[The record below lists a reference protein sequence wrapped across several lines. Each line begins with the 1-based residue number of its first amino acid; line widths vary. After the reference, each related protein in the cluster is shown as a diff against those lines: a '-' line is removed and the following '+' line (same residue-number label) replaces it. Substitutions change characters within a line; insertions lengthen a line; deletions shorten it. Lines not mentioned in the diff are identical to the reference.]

1 MDFHSTQI
9 CFDFTNIWIHL
20 FLITV
25 CIVLVD
31 VLRVVLKSAFALSLY
46 ILKSLVVG
54 VWNMP
59 LALSNVCLQNL
70 QRAMDFGIHLFSLLR
85 TRWREPVIQI
95 RLDVA
100 IYMAILAC
108 FCLMYMEMCYRKWLR
123 NEFEPWHGSVV
134 LHKSVQQVK
143 PSQLLLTA
151 TAFKPSQLL
160 LTATAFPHISVSS
173 PWEDFSKL
181 SDIFRLQLN
190 EMRDECSYFFE
201 LEHVHSCMS
210 TFIHKHIFQKME
222 KAYFDVMP
230 KHEDNFFKWN
240 EFIDLITS
248 LVSQLQHQCSDHHS
262 IQHNRQ
268 KFGHDQQEAVFAC
281 IRWNTVSIIQDLRQE
296 YREKYQTD
304 DSECLPPQAW
314 QRARGS
320 LNTVARSSASRK
332 RGSVGIAGE
341 PGCARPDNY
350 TQESTLQKMWG
361 TREYARRH
369 DLYLPIEKPMCSD
382 DTHIRSC
389 GVLSDASIR
398 VCVSNGTSSTM

>member
-9 CFDFTNIWIHL
+9 CVDVTNIWRYL
-20 FLITV
+20 FLVTV

-31 VLRVVLKSAFALSLY
+31 VLRAVFKSAFALSLY
-46 ILKSLVVG
+46 ILSS
-54 VWNMP
+54 M
-59 LALSNVCLQNL
+59 
-70 QRAMDFGIHLFSLLR
+70 RLLC
-85 TRWREPVIQI
+85 TRWRKPVLRI
-95 RLDVA
+95 RRDVA

-108 FCLMYMEMCYRKWLR
+108 FYLEMCYRKWLR

-240 EFIDLITS
+240 EFIDLITR
-248 LVSQLQHQCSDHHS
+248 LVSQLQFQCSDHHS

-268 KFGHDQQEAVFAC
+268 KFGHDQQRAVFAC

-296 YREKYQTD
+296 YREKYQPD
-304 DSECLPPQAW
+304 DVYILG
-314 QRARGS
+314 AR
-320 LNTVARSSASRK
+320 NA
-332 RGSVGIAGE
+332 
-341 PGCARPDNY
+341 C
-350 TQESTLQKMWG
+350 
-361 TREYARRH
+361 
-369 DLYLPIEKPMCSD
+369 
-382 DTHIRSC
+382 
-389 GVLSDASIR
+389 
-398 VCVSNGTSSTM
+398 